1 MGFKKLDF
9 KEFSKEEMLARST
22 SFLNDIVSRRTVREF
37 SDRPVPIE
45 VIENCI
51 KSAASAPS
59 GANKQPWQFV
69 IVQDPEVKS
78 KIREAAEVEEKEFY
92 GHRATKEWLEDLNQF
107 GTDWHKPFLEIAP
120 YLIVVFRQIYDVE
133 DDGSHRKNYYVSESV
148 GIASGFLL
156 AALHNAGLATLTHT
170 PSPMNFL
177 GEILERPANEKAY
190 LLIPVGY
197 PDDDAEVPEI
207 TKKPF
212 DEISTTV

>member
-1 MGFKKLDF
+1 
-9 KEFSKEEMLARST
+9 MLYS
-22 SFLNDIVSRRTVREF
+22 LNDV
-37 SDRPVPIE
+37 
-45 VIENCI
+45 
-51 KSAASAPS
+51 
-59 GANKQPWQFV
+59 
-69 IVQDPEVKS
+69 
-78 KIREAAEVEEKEFY
+78 
-92 GHRATKEWLEDLNQF
+92 
-107 GTDWHKPFLEIAP
+107 
-120 YLIVVFRQIYDVE
+120 
-133 DDGSHRKNYYVSESV
+133 GSHRKNYYVSESV

-212 DEISTTV
+212 DDISTKV